1 MTTSGNNVNE
11 DFEDIQESIDDLVHP
26 TATKKIGEM
35 DVDEDGN
42 YDFTGQNKTAAA
54 VIEEQKKDITY
65 EKPSREINFDDI
77 SDENL
82 SKLPLN
88 IEIDTLQKAAK
99 YFLHEFRT
107 NLTIRDPH
115 SKKFI
120 KKNVPIYKD
129 IIRLFSQKE
138 IKIVDINYNH
148 FTSWCD
154 KYFENM
160 MNICKEHSFEYPV
173 VDLHKLNAVELNELY
188 IYMYSKK
195 LQEYLDK
202 DKVELFQKIMKEA
215 VLSLYVELYDNE
227 LSLDLQKTKEPE
239 ETRSFLNTH
248 IGVKNFPNERD
259 IYTIKPEFLNKAIVV
274 KGDLLTFDDKPR
286 VQIIKTMWRCDNCKN
301 KFSVWGSN
309 KPRKCSICNESSFL
323 EDTQEYENISY
334 IYIKIQQHT
343 NSHDVQI
350 GTTELM
356 VKIEGSHLIQNFYK
370 KMKQGANLKI
380 TGIVKLSTEK
390 INKNN
395 LDERLLQ
402 LHAITL
408 EIEGENTTVQYN
420 DKLLDI
426 IANKVKASN
435 MEAHYE
441 KLKRSIC
448 PHLYGRQSLKETVL
462 LMCVGAVPRVDRISK
477 HRIRGDI
484 NALFCGDPGTGKSE
498 LGLFIEKI
506 LPFSIRTIGGKSTT
520 TKAALTTSSDQIN
533 GIRIVTRGVLPRC
546 DLKGVAI
553 VDELDKR
560 DQEDMQILSI
570 PMDDNQIIPT
580 HKSGFHHNVH
590 ARCPV
595 LLIGNATKKHGKWD
609 ITKTIGEQTNYAV
622 WLVSRVDLVFV
633 VIDEGDIQ
641 EKKKMVEHM
650 AKSRSGMV
658 AETDYVKNYK
668 NKTYSDISIEKIEQD
683 LENNKFDGVYDTE
696 YLRHEV
702 HYLKQ
707 NFKPTIKPGSDV
719 EALLKKEYLRF
730 SQMKILNNDDEDGD
744 GPYTQ
749 AIMDAR
755 AYNGLERISMAV
767 ARCMRH
773 HTVTIDDMHK
783 ALNLMM
789 ASLTSM
795 MPRQKSNSDKL
806 NDPNTFVYK
815 QMNKL
820 INSGSG
826 IKKILDA
833 NNAGWLHKRD
843 QAIKKYRAK
852 LHRFNGYLFKR
863 GFDDCKECHA
873 RGYVSLEANGMTET
887 CSTCKGNKVFNKKFT
902 WYDFEAD
909 IINSKIMAK
918 HMIKPWFDIYKKYD
932 IIKNVGGSAHILG
945 LTTIDSVIM
954 SDFVDNLAIQLADE
968 EINAEKERIENGDVG
983 FGHPSSLQQQQQQG
997 GSINE
1002 NENK

>member
-1 MTTSGNNVNE
+1 MTSNE
-11 DFEDIQESIDDLVHP
+11 DFEIQNSIDDLVHP
-26 TATKKIGEM
+26 TTKKIGEM

-42 YDFTGQNKTAAA
+42 YDFTGGQK
-54 VIEEQKKDITY
+54 IPEKEEEEKKDISY
-65 EKPSREINFDDI
+65 EKPSREINFDDV
-77 SDENL
+77 SNENL
-82 SKLPLN
+82 HKLPLN

-99 YFLHEFRT
+99 YFIHQFRT
-107 NLTIRDPH
+107 NLTIRDPIT
-115 SKKFI
+115 KKFV
-120 KKNVPIYKD
+120 KKNAPLYKD
-129 IIRLFSQKE
+129 IIRTFSQKE
-138 IKIVDINYNH
+138 IKIIDIDYNH
-148 FTSWCD
+148 FSGWCD
-154 KYFENM
+154 SYFEKM
-160 MNICKEHSFEYPV
+160 MNVCKDHSFEYPV
-173 VDLHKLNAVELNELY
+173 IQLEKLSAVELNDLY

-195 LQEYLDK
+195 LLEYLDK
-202 DKVELFQKIMKEA
+202 DKVELFQKIMKDA
-215 VLSLYVELYDNE
+215 VLSLYIDLYDKD
-227 LSLDLQKTKEPE
+227 LCLDIHKTKDPE

-286 VQIIKTMWRCDNCKN
+286 VEIIKSNWRCDNCQN
-301 KFSVWGSN
+301 TFSVWGSN
-309 KPRKCSICNESSFL
+309 KPRKCSLCSEPSFL

-350 GTTELM
+350 GTTELI

-395 LDERLLQ
+395 LNERLLQ
-402 LHAITL
+402 LHAITI

-420 DKLLDI
+420 EKLLDI

-448 PHLYGRQSLKETVL
+448 PHLYGREPLKETVL

-506 LPFSIRTIGGKSTT
+506 LPYSIRTIGGKSTT

-546 DLKGVAI
+546 DNKGVAI

-570 PMDDNQIIPT
+570 PMDDNQVIPT
-580 HKSGFHHNVH
+580 HKSGFHHNVM

-609 ITKTIGEQTNYAV
+609 VTKTIGEQTNYAV

-650 AKSRSGMV
+650 AKSRAGMV
-658 AETDYVKNYK
+658 AESDYTKNFK

-683 LENNKFDGVYDTE
+683 LEKNKFDGVYDTE

-707 NFKPTIKPGSDV
+707 HYKPTIKPGSDV

-730 SQMKILNNDDEDGD
+730 SQMKILNNDDDDGNE

-749 AIMDAR
+749 AVMDAR
-755 AYNGLERISMAV
+755 AYNGLERIAMAV

-773 HTVTIDDMHK
+773 HTVTLDDMHK
-783 ALNLMM
+783 AINLMM
-789 ASLTSM
+789 ASLMSM
-795 MPRQKSNSDKL
+795 MPRAKSNSDKL

-820 INSGSG
+820 LNSSGG
-826 IKKILDA
+826 IKKVLDA
-833 NNAGWLHKRD
+833 ENAGWLHKRD
-843 QAIKKYRAK
+843 QAIKKYRSK
-852 LHRFNGYLFKR
+852 LHRFNGYLFRR
-863 GFDDCKECHA
+863 GFIKCVEC
-873 RGYVSLEANGMTET
+873 RGTGTISLNAYGDMTET
-887 CSTCKGNKVFNKKFT
+887 CVACKGNKGEPKNFS

-909 IINSKIMAK
+909 ILNSKIMAK
-918 HMIKPWFDIYKKYD
+918 NMVRPWFDLYRKAK
-932 IIKNVGGSAHILG
+932 IITDEGGHIHRLG
-945 LTTIDSVIM
+945 LVNIDSVVVT
-954 SDFVDNLAIQLADE
+954 DFVDNLAIQLADE
-968 EINAEKERIENGDVG
+968 EINLEKQRIEESEMNYNHPTVRYNQG
-983 FGHPSSLQQQQQQG
+983 FSHQQHQNNKQ
-997 GSINE
+997 E
-1002 NENK
+1002 NEENI